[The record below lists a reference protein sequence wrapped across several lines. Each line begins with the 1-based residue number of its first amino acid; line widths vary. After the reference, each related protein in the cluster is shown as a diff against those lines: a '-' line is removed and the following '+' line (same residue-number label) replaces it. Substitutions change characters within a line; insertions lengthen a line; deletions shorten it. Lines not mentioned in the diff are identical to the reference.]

1 MSLREAV
8 KLLYRGMR
16 RNPGKLRAKAEGNSF
31 PGHFF
36 HIVTSQWSL
45 KGFVFWAYTRPRL
58 WPLSRD
64 RGIFIVPNLQ
74 CCDTGPQFK
83 RSLSEDLLINLVAS
97 YDKPGVLRACSNLGP
112 YCITYPEKDCLFN
125 GLLKFTAYQ
134 S

>member
-1 MSLREAV
+1 M
-8 KLLYRGMR
+8 
-16 RNPGKLRAKAEGNSF
+16 
-31 PGHFF
+31 
-36 HIVTSQWSL
+36 
-45 KGFVFWAYTRPRL
+45 
-58 WPLSRD
+58 
-64 RGIFIVPNLQ
+64 PNLQ